1 MHSTSSLTAA
11 AALFAITFVS
21 VPAMPRGDDPM
32 EPRGCHEIVGGGCDS
47 TWTTV
52 PSTPDGH

>member
-1 MHSTSSLTAA
+1 MPSTSSRTAL

-21 VPAMPRGDDPM
+21 VPPILRGEDAMDPH
-32 EPRGCHEIVGGGCDS
+32 GCHEIVGGSCDA

-52 PSTPDGH
+52 PQPNEH